1 MTNYFFVFIAFI
13 TLAACQSSTKTS
25 EKETPIGVE
34 KIVFDEATRNS
45 LVDFPTLAF
54 PIAIDSD
61 FFQDTSRQVA
71 LKTISIDLVK
81 HLSNKLTN
89 NEETQQQ
96 VHYLNDFYNIETAKI
111 KNTYED
117 FVSKLD
123 IGMTKDAS
131 CKAIGQAQFSDS
143 TGIILWQLEYS
154 SYEACPSFSGK
165 HAFATYFE
173 NGKLIETML
182 IALDESGADA
192 PYSYIAQKEI
202 RIKKTG
208 WLYASYFS
216 QAKEEDEIEELTT
229 DTKKWEI
236 TSTGFLER

>member
-1 MTNYFFVFIAFI
+1 MTNYFFVFFA
-13 TLAACQSSTKTS
+13 LLLLSACQSSIKSS
-25 EKETPIGVE
+25 EKETPIVVE
-34 KIVFDEATRNS
+34 KIVFDEVTRNS
-45 LVDFPTLAF
+45 LADFPVFSF
-54 PIAIDSD
+54 PIEIDSD
-61 FFQDTSRQVA
+61 FFQDTSRQVV
-71 LKTISIDLVK
+71 LKKISIDLVK
-81 HLSNKLTN
+81 HLSKKLTN

-111 KNTYED
+111 KNTYRE

-131 CKAIGQAQFSDS
+131 CKAIGQAQFSDT
-143 TGIILWQLEYS
+143 TGILLWQLEYS
-154 SYEACPSFSGK
+154 SYEACPSYSGK

-173 NGKLIETML
+173 NGKLIETIL

-216 QAKEEDEIEELTT
+216 QSNEEDEIEESTT
-229 DTKKWEI
+229 GTKKWEI
-236 TSTGFLER
+236 TSIGFLER